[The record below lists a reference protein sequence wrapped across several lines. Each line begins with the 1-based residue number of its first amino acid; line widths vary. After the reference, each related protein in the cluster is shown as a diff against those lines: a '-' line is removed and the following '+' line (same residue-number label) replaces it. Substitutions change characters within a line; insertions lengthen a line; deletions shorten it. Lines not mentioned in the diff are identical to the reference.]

1 MTIMITE
8 LSQLLFS
15 SFVVA
20 NIHDIVTW
28 DYVSQLMSYLIG
40 CRNYQDFKYTCLFLS
55 GKMSHHYKKHE
66 KYSTLACMYNFF
78 HV

>member
-55 GKMSHHYKKHE
+55 GKMSHHYKKHYL
-66 KYSTLACMYNFF
+66 KIFYTCM